1 MIKLIIIFL
10 FFLISSCNYP
20 DIDTVPKFKDMN
32 VTLEESIELC
42 KINKSDNSEKEK
54 CYEEINQISKR
65 L

>member
-1 MIKLIIIFL
+1 MIRLNIIFL
-10 FFLISSCNYP
+10 FILISSCNYP
-20 DIDTVPKFKDMN
+20 DIDTVPEFKNMN
-32 VTLEESIELC
+32 ITLEESIELC